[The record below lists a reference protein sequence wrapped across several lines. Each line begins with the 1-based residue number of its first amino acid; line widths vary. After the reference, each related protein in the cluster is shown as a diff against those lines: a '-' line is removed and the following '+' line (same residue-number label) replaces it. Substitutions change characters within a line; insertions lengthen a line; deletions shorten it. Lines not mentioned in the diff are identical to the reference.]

1 MPKLPVF
8 YNCSNCPGYCCSYDH
23 IEATAADIRRLAK
36 HFGVDEETARERF
49 TKPQDGD
56 EQRRILRHQADVHFG
71 TICRFFD
78 TEQRR
83 CSIYEARPSICR
95 RFPGTARCGFYDF
108 LMSERRS
115 QEDPEYVPSFTRG

>member
-1 MPKLPVF
+1 VPKLPVF
-8 YNCSNCPGYCCSYDH
+8 YNCRNCPGYCCSYDH
-23 IEATAADIRRLAK
+23 IESTAADIRRLAK

-56 EQRRILRHQADVHFG
+56 EKRRILRHQADVHFG
-71 TICRFFD
+71 TVCRFFD